1 MDTTVKRG
9 QCINF
14 GNCSKANSK
23 EIIEVKVGED
33 FVCPQCG
40 GSLVEV
46 KTETFPWWIVVVA
59 AAVLLLVGGG
69 YYGYRAGWFD
79 ACLNKT
85 KVTDTS
91 KGKDPVNTGKE
102 DPQEP
107 ETPESETGGTTN
119 PQPAEFSMSEALVKG
134 HVIDDGDGKG
144 TISTD
149 NGKYEGDLKDG
160 KASGNGTFRFF
171 KSCLIS
177 AKDPQKR
184 MAQTGDYVSGQ
195 FQNNQLVQGKW
206 FDKDGNQKGALIIG
220 QTGNE

>member
-1 MDTTVKRG
+1 MDTTIKRG

-23 EIIEVKVGED
+23 EILEVKVGED
-33 FVCPQCG
+33 FICPECG

-46 KTETFPWWIVVVA
+46 KDSPFPWWIVAVA
-59 AAVLLLVGGG
+59 AAVLLLGGGG
-69 YYGYRAGWFD
+69 YYGYKAGWFD
-79 ACLNKT
+79 SFIN
-85 KVTDTS
+85 VQSPFGGETD
-91 KGKDPVNTGKE
+91 GE
-102 DPQEP
+102 DFEK
-107 ETPESETGGTTN
+107 TGGL
-119 PQPAEFSMSEALVKG
+119 QPVQISMSEALAKG
-134 HVIDDGDGKG
+134 HTIDDGDGQG

-184 MAQTGDYVSGQ
+184 VAQTGDYVSGQ
-195 FQNNQLVQGKW
+195 FYNNQLIQGKW
-206 FDKDGNQKGALIIG
+206 FDKDGNQKGTLIIG

>member
-1 MDTTVKRG
+1 MDTTIKRG

-23 EIIEVKVGED
+23 EILEVKVGED
-33 FVCPQCG
+33 FICPECG

-46 KTETFPWWIVVVA
+46 KDTPFPWWIMAVA
-59 AAVLLLVGGG
+59 AALLLLGGG
-69 YYGYRAGWFD
+69 GDYGFKA
-79 ACLNKT
+79 
-85 KVTDTS
+85 
-91 KGKDPVNTGKE
+91 
-102 DPQEP
+102 
-107 ETPESETGGTTN
+107 
-119 PQPAEFSMSEALVKG
+119 ALAKG
-134 HVIDDGDGKG
+134 HSIDDGDGKG
-144 TISTD
+144 SISTD
-149 NGKYEGDLKDG
+149 NGKYEGELKDG

-195 FQNNQLVQGKW
+195 FYNNQLVQGKW
-206 FDKDGNQKGALIIG
+206 FDKDGNPKGTLIIG

>member
-1 MDTTVKRG
+1 MDTTIKRG

-23 EIIEVKVGED
+23 EILEVKVGED
-33 FVCPQCG
+33 FICPECG

-46 KTETFPWWIVVVA
+46 KDSPFPWWIVAVA
-59 AAVLLLVGGG
+59 AALLLLGGGG
-69 YYGYRAGWFD
+69 YYGFKAGWLD
-79 ACLNKT
+79 SIICYQP
-85 KVTDTS
+85 S
-91 KGKDPVNTGKE
+91 SEG
-102 DPQEP
+102 
-107 ETPESETGGTTN
+107 ETGGKDLEETIN
-119 PQPAEFSMSEALVKG
+119 PQPSQMSMSEALAKG
-134 HVIDDGDGKG
+134 HTMDDGDGKG
-144 TISTD
+144 SISTD
-149 NGKYEGDLKDG
+149 NGKYEGDLKEG

-195 FQNNQLVQGKW
+195 FYNNQLVQGKW
-206 FDKDGNQKGALIIG
+206 FDKDGNPKGTLIIG

>member
-1 MDTTVKRG
+1 MDTTIKRG

-23 EIIEVKVGED
+23 EILEVKVGED
-33 FVCPQCG
+33 FICPECG

-46 KTETFPWWIVVVA
+46 KDSPFPWWIVAVA
-59 AAVLLLVGGG
+59 AALLLLGGGG
-69 YYGYRAGWFD
+69 YYGFKAGWLDSLIKETD
-79 ACLNKT
+79 AET
-85 KVTDTS
+85 TQA
-91 KGKDPVNTGKE
+91 TGKSN
-102 DPQEP
+102 
-107 ETPESETGGTTN
+107 SETETTSV
-119 PQPAEFSMSEALVKG
+119 PSTVEFSMSEALTKG
-134 HVIDDGDGKG
+134 HTMDNGDGKG

-149 NGKYEGDLKDG
+149 NGKYEGELKDG

-177 AKDPQKR
+177 SKDPQKR
-184 MAQTGDYVSGQ
+184 VAQTGDYVSGQ

>member
-1 MDTTVKRG
+1 MDTTIKRG

-23 EIIEVKVGED
+23 EILEVKVGED
-33 FVCPQCG
+33 FICPECG

-46 KTETFPWWIVVVA
+46 KDTPFPWWIMAVA
-59 AAVLLLVGGG
+59 AALLLLGGGG
-69 YYGYRAGWFD
+69 YYGFKAGWFD
-79 ACLNKT
+79 SLVNKT
-85 KVTDTS
+85 DQATTQGIEKSDLETETTTS
-91 KGKDPVNTGKE
+91 GI
-102 DPQEP
+102 
-107 ETPESETGGTTN
+107 SL
-119 PQPAEFSMSEALVKG
+119 AEFSMSEALAKG
-134 HVIDDGDGKG
+134 HSIDDGDGKG
-144 TISTD
+144 SISTN
-149 NGKYEGDLKDG
+149 NGKYEGELKDG

-195 FQNNQLVQGKW
+195 FYNNQLVQGKW
-206 FDKDGNQKGALIIG
+206 FDKDGNPKGTLIIG